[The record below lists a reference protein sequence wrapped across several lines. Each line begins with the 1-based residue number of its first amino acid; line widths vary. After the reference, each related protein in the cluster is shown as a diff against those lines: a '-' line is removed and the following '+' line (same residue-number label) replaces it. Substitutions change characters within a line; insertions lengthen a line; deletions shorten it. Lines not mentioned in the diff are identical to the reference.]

1 MINVEP
7 NQREQVLPLIAA
19 MRVGFVPL
27 ESDWTWADKNYQV
40 QGTPATALI
49 DRQGRIMFRPEVH
62 DDASRIVLE
71 REVEALLGR
80 AIK

>member
-1 MINVEP
+1 
-7 NQREQVLPLIAA
+7 

-27 ESDWTWADKNYQV
+27 ESDWTWAEKQYQV

-49 DRQGRIMFRPEVH
+49 DQQGRVMFRPEVH
-62 DDASRIVLE
+62 DDASRVVLE

-80 AIK
+80 SSK

>member
-1 MINVEP
+1 
-7 NQREQVLPLIAA
+7 

-27 ESDWTWADKNYQV
+27 ESDWTWAEKQYQV

-49 DRQGRIMFRPEVH
+49 DRQGRVMFRPDVH
-62 DDASRIVLE
+62 DDASRLVLE

-80 AIK
+80 SSK